1 MQMFKKI
8 LFGFILALMFLPFLQ
23 FEFNLIELKPL
34 DGAFLLSQKPDT
46 KEFTWTSWFNEK
58 FQNSFNKAVEDNIGF
73 RSFLVRLNNQI
84 NFWLFKYT
92 DNKNMVIGK
101 DDYLYE
107 EGYILAYTG
116 SNFVGKE
123 FLNKRIDRLKTVQD
137 YLKKEKNIDLILV
150 FEPGKA
156 SFDSEFIPEKYKK
169 KSISNY
175 EYCAQRCTETGVS
188 FIDLNKYFL
197 HLKNQSKFPLYPK
210 YSVHWSTYGMTLAMD
225 SIIRYIEEIRNIDMP
240 EMNWSSIKVTD
251 SSKDADFDAENTL
264 NLLYSFPNLKLGYP
278 QIRFGSYEGKHK
290 PMVLTVADSY
300 FWSVYNNKIPKN
312 LFANE
317 QFWYYGKTIY
327 PDIFGPA
334 AKHVTDSIF
343 NSDIEKQEVILL
355 MITEMNLYN
364 AFWGFTDKLYRKY
377 FPQAEKDD
385 EYECIG
391 SIIENDYWLRCTI
404 DSSHKNNI
412 TVEKCLKKQA
422 MRNLNTIR

>member
-1 MQMFKKI
+1 
-8 LFGFILALMFLPFLQ
+8 
-23 FEFNLIELKPL
+23 
-34 DGAFLLSQKPDT
+34 
-46 KEFTWTSWFNEK
+46 
-58 FQNSFNKAVEDNIGF
+58 
-73 RSFLVRLNNQI
+73 
-84 NFWLFKYT
+84 
-92 DNKNMVIGK
+92 
-101 DDYLYE
+101 
-107 EGYILAYTG
+107 
-116 SNFVGKE
+116 
-123 FLNKRIDRLKTVQD
+123 
-137 YLKKEKNIDLILV
+137 
-150 FEPGKA
+150 
-156 SFDSEFIPEKYKK
+156 
-169 KSISNY
+169 
-175 EYCAQRCTETGVS
+175 
-188 FIDLNKYFL
+188 
-197 HLKNQSKFPLYPK
+197 
-210 YSVHWSTYGMTLAMD
+210 MTLSMD

-240 EMNWSSIKVTD
+240 EMNRSSIKVTD